1 MDGATATLQAVVT
14 IPRHAAGYPSVLGVV
29 ASQRQQHGG
38 RTSQVNEGSTSL
50 LYRNVDIASIAHRG
64 LLMTAG
70 AQRAHIEPRTR
81 VQSPMVDLPK
91 PDKDH

>member
-14 IPRHAAGYPSVLGVV
+14 IPRHAAGYPFVLGVV

-50 LYRNVDIASIAHRG
+50 LYRNVDIASIAQRG
-64 LLMTAG
+64 LLPPAG
-70 AQRAHIEPRTR
+70 AEGLTPDQSYEPPW
-81 VQSPMVDLPK
+81 SNLPR
-91 PDKDH
+91 PDNDH